1 MHQNWVE
8 VVETI
13 ENEIQVNS
21 LDPRLSNPDLRSG
34 TVRWYRV
41 IVTYSVRV
49 YGVYID
55 KFTMLI

>member
-1 MHQNWVE
+1 MYQNWVE

>member
-1 MHQNWVE
+1 MDQNWVE